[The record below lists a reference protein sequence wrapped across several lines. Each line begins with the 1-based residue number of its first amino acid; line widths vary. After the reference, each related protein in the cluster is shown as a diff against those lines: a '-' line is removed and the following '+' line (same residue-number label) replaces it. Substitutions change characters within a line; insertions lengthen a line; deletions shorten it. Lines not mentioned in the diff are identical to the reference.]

1 MQKVQLYVDN
11 VLVDLFDDESI
22 QLTSTIQDVKD
33 ISKVFTDY
41 SQTFTVPA
49 SKTNNKIFSH
59 WYDYFITGGAFD
71 SRKKKPAK
79 IHINYTPFRDGKIFL
94 NSVQMRNNKAYAY
107 EIIFYGNTVSLKDL
121 IGDDELTDLTYL
133 QNYNHEYSE
142 ANVRSGFTTGLNL
155 NSQTNSIIYPLITS
169 KKRLFFNSDNPVAS
183 GFLNSSGNLYHDES
197 ITPNPGDP
205 TRGLAYTDLKPAIR
219 AIHIIEAI
227 ESKYNLSFTR
237 DFFGSTAFSNL
248 YMWINSKSGEFN
260 DIDDGEE
267 YLFSH
272 KLSGYTH
279 SSGTQFATV
288 TFSGSDITVGY
299 NTAEYTFSLDV
310 TLSNQSIPYNVI
322 FRNKTKGVED
332 IQGGLGDDTFD
343 FDLNSAGLLG
353 QDIFEIE
360 IQSQSEVTISSAD
373 LTINYTF
380 PPASTVSGVY
390 STTASQSTVSELI
403 LEDRLPEM
411 KVIDFLTGLFKMFN
425 LTAYYIDDLDDP
437 DYNTNGK
444 QTVYVDTLDNYY
456 EDALNN
462 RLGGM
467 VDITKYVD
475 ISTHTID
482 ALLPFTDIEFKY
494 SETNTVLMEHHFEKF
509 NEVFGDAE
517 FNVREAFKDPIT
529 GEYKIDRG
537 TKYNIDLPFSHM
549 KYERL
554 IDLGVNR
561 GPNAT
566 TSTLIVW
573 GYCANGD
580 FNADTTVSPP
590 TGDYDTTT
598 IRPLLFY
605 AIKETDLPE
614 ASNANSFRSGK
625 INWIST
631 SPPTGITSYWRP
643 SNSNDRGNTTTPP
656 TYSLNFDAEVDEWQT
671 VNYGQN
677 TNSLYEVYYKNYV
690 EGVFNP
696 LKRLFKIKAYLPTK
710 IIVNYKLN
718 DQIKIQDKIFRINSI
733 TTNLMTGE
741 SELELLNIFENEIVQ

>member
-1 MQKVQLYVDN
+1 
-11 VLVDLFDDESI
+11 
-22 QLTSTIQDVKD
+22 
-33 ISKVFTDY
+33 
-41 SQTFTVPA
+41 
-49 SKTNNKIFSH
+49 
-59 WYDYFITGGAFD
+59 
-71 SRKKKPAK
+71 
-79 IHINYTPFRDGKIFL
+79 
-94 NSVQMRNNKAYAY
+94 
-107 EIIFYGNTVSLKDL
+107 
-121 IGDDELTDLTYL
+121 
-133 QNYNHEYSE
+133 
-142 ANVRSGFTTGLNL
+142 
-155 NSQTNSIIYPLITS
+155 
-169 KKRLFFNSDNPVAS
+169 
-183 GFLNSSGNLYHDES
+183 
-197 ITPNPGDP
+197 
-205 TRGLAYTDLKPAIR
+205 
-219 AIHIIEAI
+219 
-227 ESKYNLSFTR
+227 
-237 DFFGSTAFSNL
+237 
-248 YMWINSKSGEFN
+248 
-260 DIDDGEE
+260 
-267 YLFSH
+267 
-272 KLSGYTH
+272 
-279 SSGTQFATV
+279 
-288 TFSGSDITVGY
+288 
-299 NTAEYTFSLDV
+299 
-310 TLSNQSIPYNVI
+310 
-322 FRNKTKGVED
+322 
-332 IQGGLGDDTFD
+332 
-343 FDLNSAGLLG
+343 
-353 QDIFEIE
+353 
-360 IQSQSEVTISSAD
+360 
-373 LTINYTF
+373 
-380 PPASTVSGVY
+380 
-390 STTASQSTVSELI
+390 
-403 LEDRLPEM
+403 
-411 KVIDFLTGLFKMFN
+411 
-425 LTAYYIDDLDDP
+425 
-437 DYNTNGK
+437 
-444 QTVYVDTLDNYY
+444 
-456 EDALNN
+456 
-462 RLGGM
+462 
-467 VDITKYVD
+467 
-475 ISTHTID
+475 
-482 ALLPFTDIEFKY
+482 
-494 SETNTVLMEHHFEKF
+494 MEHHFEKF

-554 IDLGVNR
+554 IDLGINR

-573 GYCANGD
+573 GYCASGD